1 MKCEGMKMTEIK
13 TKPRKLRKPDF
24 CAVETIDLSEWE
36 FGDITE
42 YIGKKSLK
50 IISEVIRDEF
60 NNDSADVYFTGDLS
74 FMIDIP
80 LGVSGDDS
88 PYLLLPI
95 ESVLEAIVDHIKLF
109 EENDD
114 FKEMVAS
121 KLDEAATSIR
131 KLKDDTHD

>member
-1 MKCEGMKMTEIK
+1 MTEIK
-13 TKPRKLRKPDF
+13 TRPRKPEF

-36 FGDITE
+36 FGDVTE

-60 NNDSADVYFTGDLS
+60 NNDSVDVFFTSDLS

-80 LGVSGDDS
+80 IGASDDDS
-88 PYLLLPI
+88 PHLLLPI
-95 ESVLEAIVDHIKLF
+95 ESVLTAVVDRIKLL
-109 EENDD
+109 EDNND

-121 KLDEAATSIR
+121 KLDETAASIR
-131 KLKDDTHD
+131 KLKDADHD